1 MNRPEKITFGEM
13 REFGA
18 RGIMLLCLVLSACS
32 SDNVDLPAATYV
44 PPSPPTQAAV
54 ISGVKAATSE
64 AKLTAPMEISAVR
77 PADRG
82 PGHYFLCL
90 REASPTSERRRVYS
104 VFYDNDVY
112 KGSRQSVIMDACE
125 AQAFIPV
132 DLTPPTPPPKPGHV
146 AKRSPLSR

>member
-1 MNRPEKITFGEM
+1 MRSHGDKITFGEM
-13 REFGA
+13 RESGA

-32 SDNVDLPAATYV
+32 SDNVDLPPATYV

-112 KGSRQSVIMDACE
+112 KGSRQSVIMMPAR
-125 AQAFIPV
+125 PRR
-132 DLTPPTPPPKPGHV
+132 L
-146 AKRSPLSR
+146 SPLT